1 LTISDHQLDIAHAAA
16 PNVKLYINEYDIEG
30 GTGPKAAAFLNVVKK
45 LLAQKKPLHGIGFQC
60 HFVGGQVPAGLA
72 AAMKTYS
79 DLGLDV
85 AITELDVRLPVS
97 WSGTASAA
105 NLQQQ

>member
-1 LTISDHQLDIAHAAA
+1 M
-16 PNVKLYINEYDIEG
+16 
-30 GTGPKAAAFLNVVKK
+30 VKK
-45 LLAQKKPLHGIGFQC
+45 LVAQKKPLHGIGFQC
-60 HFVGGQVPAGLA
+60 HFIGGKVPTTIA
-72 AAMKTYS
+72 AAMKVYT

-97 WSGTASAA
+97 GGAAGVASAA